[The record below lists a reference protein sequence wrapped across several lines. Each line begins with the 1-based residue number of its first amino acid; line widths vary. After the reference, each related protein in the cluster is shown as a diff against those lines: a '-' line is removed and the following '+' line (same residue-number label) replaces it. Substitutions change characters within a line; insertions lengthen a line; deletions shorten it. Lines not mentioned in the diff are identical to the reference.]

1 MKDKQSIIRSLQ
13 KYNNGAGVITVSE
26 FARFLGIS
34 DRHAKKKLAGLPT
47 FENKYYF
54 VPDVAD
60 LIIKGIS

>member
-1 MKDKQSIIRSLQ
+1 MKDRQSIIRSLQ
-13 KYNNGAGVITVSE
+13 KYNNGARVITAAE

-34 DRHAKKKLAGLPT
+34 DRHAKRKLAGLPT

-60 LIIKGIS
+60 MILKAMS